1 MEDGEKLRFKMNKYG
16 DRGRELHFYDREN
29 TESKSE
35 GATTEEEEVAEHC
48 KKSNRLQDWDYS
60 PQHVFQ

>member
-48 KKSNRLQDWDYS
+48 KKSNRLQD
-60 PQHVFQ
+60 